1 MILDTEHGLYSYTN
15 KDVEKNVD
23 KYINTDSEEFSIPV
37 KYVIDNLPKQ
47 IYIALIDTDHHNLK
61 LIGEEGQTEEL
72 CILAISKDP
81 STIKYVKNKDLYNK
95 LKSIL

>member
-1 MILDTEHGLYSYTN
+1 MILNTEQLLYNCTN
-15 KDVEKNVD
+15 RDVENLVD
-23 KYINTDSEEFSIPV
+23 KYIDNDSEELSISA
-37 KYVIDNLPKQ
+37 KYIIDNLSKQ
-47 IYIALIDTDHHNLK
+47 IYIDLINRNPNTLK